1 MQIILKLT
9 KNFRITFFKKFEK
22 IVVFKTPLL
31 IFVLKF
37 SEYIKVYFKHISK
50 KFTDGYRR
58 RISIKK
64 S

>member
-9 KNFRITFFKKFEK
+9 KNFRITLEK
-22 IVVFKTPLL
+22 IRKNSSFQNSTL

-37 SEYIKVYFKHISK
+37 SEYIKVYLKHISK
-50 KFTDGYRR
+50 KIRGGYRR

-64 S
+64 I